1 VPHAVAIVEDDPF
14 VRRHLA
20 RLIAAHPEL
29 DLVGQA
35 GTLADGRALLAAAP
49 DLVVIDLGLPDGS
62 GLDLIREAAA
72 RTPPPR
78 LLVLTVFGDE
88 SSVLSAVAAGA
99 DGYVLKDSADEA
111 LCADMI
117 ETLNGGSPISASV
130 AAYLLRRLR
139 RDEDEAPAEVPAAA
153 ETPVTAREVEL
164 LNLLARGLSYREVAG
179 ALNISHHTVGAH
191 IKAIYRKL
199 AVNSRS
205 EAVFEAV
212 QSGLIRL

>member
-1 VPHAVAIVEDDPF
+1 MPHAVAIVEDDPF
-14 VRRHLA
+14 VRRHVA
-20 RLIAAHPEL
+20 RLIEAHPEL

-35 GTLADGRALLAAAP
+35 GTLAEGRALLAAAP
-49 DLVVIDLGLPDGS
+49 HLVVIDLGLPDGS

-139 RDEDEAPAEVPAAA
+139 RDEDATPPEATIPDAS
-153 ETPVTAREVEL
+153 PVTPREVEL

>member
-1 VPHAVAIVEDDPF
+1 MPHAVAIVEDDPF
-14 VRRHLA
+14 VRRHVA
-20 RLIAAHPEL
+20 RLIEAHPEL
-29 DLVGQA
+29 YLVGQA
-35 GTLADGRALLAAAP
+35 GTLAEGRALLAAAP
-49 DLVVIDLGLPDGS
+49 HLVVIDLGLPDGS

-139 RDEDEAPAEVPAAA
+139 RDEDATPPEATMPDAS
-153 ETPVTAREVEL
+153 PVTPREVEL

>member
-1 VPHAVAIVEDDPF
+1 MPHAVAIVEDDPF

-20 RLIAAHPEL
+20 RLIEAHPEL
-29 DLVGQA
+29 ELVGQA
-35 GTLADGRALLAAAP
+35 GALAEGRALLAAAP

-72 RTPPPR
+72 RTPAPR

-139 RDEDEAPAEVPAAA
+139 RDDEVAPAESATPAPG
-153 ETPVTAREVEL
+153 PVTPREIEL

>member
-1 VPHAVAIVEDDPF
+1 VSHAVAIVEDDPF

-20 RLIAAHPEL
+20 RLIEAHPGL

-35 GTLADGRALLAAAP
+35 GTLAEGRALLAAAP
-49 DLVVIDLGLPDGS
+49 ALMVIDLGLPDGS

-72 RTPPPR
+72 RTPAPR

-139 RDEDEAPAEVPAAA
+139 RDEAQAAPADAPSAD
-153 ETPVTAREVEL
+153 TPVTAREVEL

-179 ALNISHHTVGAH
+179 ALGISHHTVGTH